1 MYLQFYVYAYLRK
14 DGTPYY
20 IGKGSKNR
28 AWKKDKGEI
37 SPPIDKS
44 KIIIVESNLTEL
56 GAFAIERRL
65 IRWYGRK
72 DLGNGMLRNK
82 TDGGDGTSGFKQSP
96 EQIAHRVAITVEK
109 TKGKKRPATSLALQG
124 RKNPAAANRMSGPEN
139 PGFKQKNKDLYRELY
154 TGKRSVRYDHIVY
167 NFINIKTNETVSM
180 TQCDLRTTYNLDAGA
195 VSRLVRKDPLYK
207 TVKGWKLF

>member
-1 MYLQFYVYAYLRK
+1 MYLHFYVYAYLRS

-28 AWKKDKGEI
+28 AWKKGKGEV

-72 DLGNGMLRNK
+72 DINTGILRNK
-82 TDGGDGTSGFKQSP
+82 TDGGDGTSGIKQSS
-96 EQIAHRVAITVEK
+96 EQIAHRVAITVKK
-109 TKGKKRPATSLALQG
+109 TKGKKRPNTSLALQG
-124 RKNPAAANRMSGPEN
+124 RKKPEASKRMSGSEN

-154 TGKRSVRYDHIVY
+154 TGKGSVRYDHTVY
-167 NFINIKTNETVSM
+167 NFMNIRTNEIVSM
-180 TQCDLRTTYNLDAGA
+180 TQYDLRTTYNLDAGA
-195 VSRLVRKDPLYK
+195 LSKLVRKHPLYK
-207 TVKGWKLF
+207 TVKGWKII